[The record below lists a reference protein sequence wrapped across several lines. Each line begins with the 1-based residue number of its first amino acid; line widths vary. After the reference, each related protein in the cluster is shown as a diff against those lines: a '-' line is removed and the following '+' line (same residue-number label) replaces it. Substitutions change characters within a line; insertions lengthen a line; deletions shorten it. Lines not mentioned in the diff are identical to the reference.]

1 MSKHTGNTSQD
12 TQSAGSGF
20 EETGIS
26 KIYKVVEEVQ
36 FTDSSTGADSVS
48 WDFGDGNTSTERN
61 PLHGYTEN
69 GEYVVTLTAI
79 NEFGQSS
86 QNQTIIVEGI
96 GIEFYETEEEQ
107 QEEQEEQEEQ
117 QTYSEPMP
125 SVPPPGYD
133 AQNGIF
139 MTDTLSPEGQWIWS
153 GFGWVENANYD
164 LPVDNESEETDY
176 DLPTDNESEETEEVI
191 YGCTDPTAMN
201 YNPNATQENGSCQ
214 YEVFGCTDPTAMNYN
229 PTATTNDGSCQYEV
243 FGCTDPDA
251 VNYNPNATTND
262 GSCQY
267 QMGETNEP
275 MPDTP
280 PVGYDLA
287 RGILMTDTLSPEGQ
301 WIWSGFGWNPNN
313 NTDGRKDDIKGGDND
328 DGGDDDG
335 TYDGPPK

>member
-1 MSKHTGNTSQD
+1 MSKHTGFTSQD

-36 FTDSSTGADSVS
+36 FTDSSIGADSVS

-96 GIEFYETEEEQ
+96 GIEFYEEEEEQ
-107 QEEQEEQEEQ
+107 QEEQQEEQEEQ
-117 QTYSEPMP
+117 QTYSELMP

-139 MTDTLSPEGQWIWS
+139 MEDTLSPEGQWIWS

-275 MPDTP
+275 MPSVP
-280 PVGYDLA
+280 PPGYDA
-287 RGILMTDTLSPEGQ
+287 QRGVFMEGTLSPEGQ
-301 WIWSGFGWNPNN
+301 WIWNGFGWDPNN

-328 DGGDDDG
+328 DGGDDG